1 VLRSALRNEPELVVL
16 VVLLLIGL
24 AVVVA
29 FTGRDGPP
37 HFVIWLLLG
46 WLIALVTAMGA
57 YIRAT
62 AKRND
67 RKERTG

>member
-1 VLRSALRNEPELVVL
+1 LVVL
-16 VVLLLIGL
+16 VLLLLIGF

-37 HFVIWLLLG
+37 QFVVWLLLG
-46 WLIALVTAMGA
+46 WLIALAAAMGA
-57 YIRAT
+57 YVRAT

-67 RKERTG
+67 GMERSG